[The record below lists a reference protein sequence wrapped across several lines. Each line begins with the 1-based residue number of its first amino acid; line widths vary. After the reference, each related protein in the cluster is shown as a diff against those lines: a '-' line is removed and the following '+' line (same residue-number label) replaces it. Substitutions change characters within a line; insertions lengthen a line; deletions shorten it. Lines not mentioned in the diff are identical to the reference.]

1 MSVFKWGFAVCEALF
16 VCFRRKGKRSRH
28 QKSFFAAMRVAAGVM
43 NPFFAAM
50 EAAAGVLNPL
60 FAAMR
65 SVADILKTIFARKA
79 DFYELFDI
87 KSARDSSDCGI
98 TIIKSRLNT

>member
-1 MSVFKWGFAVCEALF
+1 MCSSGASQFARPFLF
-16 VCFRRKGKRSRH
+16 ASGERES
-28 QKSFFAAMRVAAGVM
+28 AAGVR
-43 NPFFAAM
+43 
-50 EAAAGVLNPL
+50 NPL